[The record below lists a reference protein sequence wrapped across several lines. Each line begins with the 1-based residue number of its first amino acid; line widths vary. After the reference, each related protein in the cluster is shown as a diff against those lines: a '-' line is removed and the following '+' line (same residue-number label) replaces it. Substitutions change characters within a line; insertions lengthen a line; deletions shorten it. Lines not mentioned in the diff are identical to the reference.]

1 MEQNHYDG
9 LDGVEMAPVKDVNE
23 SKEPK
28 EYEKLLK
35 KEQHR
40 QLLMKAINLVKFG
53 CFEQKTE
60 LKVDFSRMERIDSDK
75 KFKGLYTLYRNM
87 DTNQLCFVAA
97 LVENKV
103 NDPFEDK
110 KEETKDDSLSLTA
123 TLDDEVKAEEAK
135 KEAAAE
141 SQAINSATPYS
152 YDVIYIDNMD
162 EETYKKVMH
171 AGRNNLSSLL
181 KILYIIA
188 FVMIGV
194 ATFGAIFVLIYDLV
208 KLEGATFFE
217 RLYTATVYMAP
228 YLAGLTVAI
237 PALILAKILFDKY
250 RDK

>member
-1 MEQNHYDG
+1 MEQNHFDG
-9 LDGVEMAPVKDVNE
+9 LEEVEVAPVNEVNE

-35 KEQHR
+35 KEEHR

-87 DTNQLCFVAA
+87 DTKQLCFVAA

-103 NDPFEDK
+103 NDYFE
-110 KEETKDDSLSLTA
+110 KEETTKDESVSLNA
-123 TLDDEVKAEEAK
+123 TLDDELKAEEK
-135 KEAAAE
+135 RKEAEAE
-141 SQAINSATPYS
+141 RNQINSATPYS
-152 YDVIYIDNMD
+152 YDVIYVDLMD
-162 EETYKKVMH
+162 DETYKKVMH

-181 KILYIIA
+181 KTLYIIA

-194 ATFGAIFVLIYDLV
+194 VVFGALFVLIYDLV
-208 KLEGATFFE
+208 KIERATFME
-217 RLYTATVYMAP
+217 KLYTAIVYMAP
-228 YLAGLTVAI
+228 YLAGATVAI
-237 PALILAKILFDKY
+237 PTLILAKIIYDKF
-250 RDK
+250 RDR